1 MGWSKQ
7 RKIFEKGQIQ
17 IIHLKFILFFKR
29 LEMEV
34 ETAVMKEKMKK
45 SFEAI
50 HQAQENYRLLYLT
63 IISSLVFLMQ
73 LMIH

>member
-1 MGWSKQ
+1 MGGSKQ

-50 HQAQENYRLLYLT
+50 HQAQENYRLLLT